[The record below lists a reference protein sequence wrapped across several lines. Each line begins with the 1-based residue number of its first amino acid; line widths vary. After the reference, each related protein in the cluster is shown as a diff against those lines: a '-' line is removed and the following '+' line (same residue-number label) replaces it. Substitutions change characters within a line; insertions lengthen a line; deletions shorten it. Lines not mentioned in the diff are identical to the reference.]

1 VKENVVMGKII
12 PAGTGLVV
20 DKILEEASKWHCL
33 IKYIT

>member
-20 DKILEEASKWHCL
+20 DKILEEASK
-33 IKYIT
+33 